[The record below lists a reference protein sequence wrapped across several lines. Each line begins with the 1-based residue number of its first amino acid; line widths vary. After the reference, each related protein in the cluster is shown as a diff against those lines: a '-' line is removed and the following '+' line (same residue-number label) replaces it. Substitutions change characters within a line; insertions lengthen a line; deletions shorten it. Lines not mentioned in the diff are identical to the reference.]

1 MGVIFALLT
10 VVCWSTATVSFTKA
24 SIIYEPAVV
33 NKSRLVLATVLLFI
47 FSFFI
52 FIYKGSD
59 IGTEFSRL
67 KNSQWFY
74 FGLSGIVGL
83 AIGDY
88 FVFKAF
94 RTIGSTYTTLIS
106 CASPLA
112 AAIAAYIFSGQNIN
126 IIGWLGMTITIGG
139 IILVILSKS
148 KNTSDIKTQI
158 IKAGFIYAFIS
169 AVCQGLGLAI
179 TQMGREMDSVNMPE
193 PYTIGLIRMLSA
205 TLIIIVADASRGKF
219 NIFPLAPFIQNPKG
233 IIYIIIGTISGPVI
247 GVSCSIACLAYLPV
261 AEAQTIFANLP
272 LVVMLFNTL
281 VGHEKPKPIIWFCL
295 LLCIGGIIVLDWR
308 EEILV
313 VLRSKG

>member
-1 MGVIFALLT
+1 MGIIFALLT
-10 VVCWSTATVSFTKA
+10 VLCWSTATVSFTKA
-24 SIIYEPAVV
+24 AIIYEPAVV

-52 FIYKGSD
+52 FIYNNSS
-59 IGTEFSRL
+59 IITEFTRL
-67 KNSQWFY
+67 KNSHWFY

-112 AAIAAYIFSGQNIN
+112 AAIAAYMFSGQNIN

-139 IILVILSKS
+139 IVLVILSKS
-148 KNTSDIKTQI
+148 KNKTDTKIQL

-169 AVCQGLGLAI
+169 AICQGLGLAI
-179 TQMGREMDSVNMPE
+179 TQMGREMDAVNMPQ

-205 TLIIIVADASRGKF
+205 TLIIILADASRGKF
-219 NIFPLAPFIQNPKG
+219 NIFPLAPFIQNSKG
-233 IIYIIIGTISGPVI
+233 IIYIIIGTISGPVL
-247 GVSCSIACLAYLPV
+247 GVSFSIAVLAYLPV

-272 LVVMLFNTL
+272 LVVMLFNTM
-281 VGHEKPKPIIWFCL
+281 VGNEKPTPIIWFCL

-308 EEILV
+308 EEILHIV
-313 VLRSKG
+313 GWNK